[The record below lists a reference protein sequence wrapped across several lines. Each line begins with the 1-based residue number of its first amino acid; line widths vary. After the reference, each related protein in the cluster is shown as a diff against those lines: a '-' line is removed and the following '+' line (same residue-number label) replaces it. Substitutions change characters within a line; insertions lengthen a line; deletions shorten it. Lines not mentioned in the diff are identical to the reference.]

1 MAKTRLPNKLNRCF
15 YNANVSLIQKQR
27 TKKPVADGVVGKSY
41 APQAMTSTDMAGL
54 INLEKIDMKI
64 PEQVPSNEQD
74 LKSDAKQTITLS
86 KLN

>member
-1 MAKTRLPNKLNRCF
+1 
-15 YNANVSLIQKQR
+15 
-27 TKKPVADGVVGKSY
+27 
-41 APQAMTSTDMAGL
+41 MTSTDMAGL